1 MNDEADYKH
10 FSQAVAPLLAAFTLP
25 TIAVIVTTPAS
36 DWNRW
41 RYPILSLF
49 LASTGLLLA
58 SVQFSAGSLFKPC
71 SPWNEIR
78 AGLAFSGLICLA
90 AGLALLVS
98 SQLKAD
104 DVFLIV
110 ALVVFAAGVLVPMGW
125 SIYYRITDPGSWL
138 AGPVVSKTGVGTDAQ
153 PIRAG
158 AQGGFRAFCNRRRL
172 SASSTPQLERA
183 WDAWQ
188 AGRYQRGEIDQ
199 QPGYVH

>member
-1 MNDEADYKH
+1 MNDDADYKH

-41 RYPILSLF
+41 RYPILCLF

-58 SVQFSAGSLFKPC
+58 SVQFAAGSLFKPC

-78 AGLAFSGLICLA
+78 ASLAFSGLICLA

-104 DVFLIV
+104 NVFLIV
-110 ALVVFAAGVLVPMGW
+110 ALVVFAAGVLVPIGW

-138 AGPVVSKTGVGTDAQ
+138 AGPVVPKTGVGTDAQ
-153 PIRAG
+153 PIQAG
-158 AQGGFRAFCNRRRL
+158 AQGEFPDMHL
-172 SASSTPQLERA
+172 SYGDMEAA
-183 WDAWQ
+183 V
-188 AGRYQRGEIDQ
+188 G
-199 QPGYVH
+199 